1 MKKTMA
7 GTIWTYNYSI
17 AAIIA
22 GFVMLAILL
31 AASILI
37 RPATGPD
44 VLSHFSSGFLIK
56 AADYN
61 RSVMLIS
68 IAERFISWAAMLAIV
83 ALFWKNAHANM
94 RIAIYWAILIFIA
107 FNIILYIIMLPLQY
121 WQGFV
126 LGHRFGL
133 SNQSLAA
140 WFIDVLKDRA
150 ISLIINSGIMTLL
163 YVLIIKLP
171 KTWWIAAAAVLILF
185 FILASFIYPV
195 VIDPLFYKFTPLKD
209 EVLQKE
215 INDMTDKAGIKID
228 KILVADASRKTNTVN
243 AYFTGIGGTKRI
255 VIYDNLLNNHSRGEV
270 LSVIAHEIGH
280 WRNRH
285 ILYNTIIGCA
295 EIILLVLI
303 LKMVQT
309 GLQFNAPI
317 QSGQIGSIGQ
327 AGSVLPT
334 GFGQPINFGVKLV
347 AILFI
352 LYSFLSYISMPL
364 DNLISRQFERQADRA
379 SVAITGDPATQVKI
393 FENLAIANLSN
404 VKPGKL
410 LEYIIFSHPPI
421 IDRINASLKPGSKK

>member
-1 MKKTMA
+1 MA
-7 GTIWTYNYSI
+7 GTIWTYNFSS

-31 AASILI
+31 AASIMI
-37 RPATGPD
+37 KPATGSE
-44 VLSHFSSGFLIK
+44 VLSHFSSSFLVK

-61 RSVMLIS
+61 KSVMLIS
-68 IAERFISWAAMLAIV
+68 IAERFVSWAAMITIV
-83 ALFWKNAHANM
+83 AIFWKNAHANI
-94 RIAIYWAILIFIA
+94 RIAIYWAIIIFIA
-107 FNIILYIIMLPLQY
+107 FNIILYIVMLPLQY
-121 WQGFV
+121 WRGFV

-140 WFIDVLKDRA
+140 WFIDILKDRA

-171 KTWWIAAAAVLILF
+171 KTWWIVAAAVLILF
-185 FILASFIYPV
+185 FILVTFIYPV

-209 EVLQKE
+209 VALQKE
-215 INDMTDKAGIKID
+215 IYAMTDKAGIKID

-280 WRNRH
+280 WRYKH
-285 ILYNTIIGCA
+285 ILYNTMIGCA
-295 EIILLVLI
+295 EIILLVFI
-303 LKMVQT
+303 LKLVQSGIGINTAIQSAQT
-309 GLQFNAPI
+309 G
-317 QSGQIGSIGQ
+317 
-327 AGSVLPT
+327 AGFPAA
-334 GFGQPINFGVKLV
+334 FGQPINFGVKLV

-352 LYSFLSYISMPL
+352 LYSFLSYLTMPL
-364 DNLISRQFERQADRA
+364 DNLISRQFEKQADRA
-379 SVAITGDPATQVKI
+379 SVTLTGDPATQVKI
-393 FENLAIANLSN
+393 FENLAVTNLSN
-404 VKPGKL
+404 VKPGKV

-421 IDRINASLKPGSKK
+421 MDRIEASLKTRQ